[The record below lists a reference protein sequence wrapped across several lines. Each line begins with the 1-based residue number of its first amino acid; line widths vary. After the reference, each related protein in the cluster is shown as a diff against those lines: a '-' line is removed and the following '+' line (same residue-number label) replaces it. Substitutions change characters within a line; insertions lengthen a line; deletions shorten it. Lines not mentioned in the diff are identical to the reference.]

1 MARRRADLIDFVES
15 RTGGMITVGIYI
27 VALALFAGAALHPQ
41 NTLALID
48 PIIRWFRPFASFE
61 DIDRIHLMARE
72 LGHFL
77 IPAIA
82 FVVLVIGP
90 LRRRPLLALLL
101 CAAFAV
107 IDESLQNFMPG
118 RTGSL
123 ADVIVDVSGA
133 TLAYL
138 VYRAILWLGRRRRP
152 TDTFQARFG
161 RL

>member
-1 MARRRADLIDFVES
+1 MLERPTMVWSMVVIFV
-15 RTGGMITVGIYI
+15 I
-27 VALALFAGAALHPQ
+27 ALAIFAGVALHPQ

-48 PIIRWFRPFASFE
+48 PFVRWLRPSISPE

-72 LGHFL
+72 FGHFL
-77 IPAIA
+77 IPAAA
-82 FVVLVIGP
+82 FLVLVIGP

-101 CAAFAV
+101 CAAFAI

-133 TLAYL
+133 TLAY
-138 VYRAILWLGRRRRP
+138 VAYRAILWVRAPRRQRAFQPRLRR
-152 TDTFQARFG
+152 
-161 RL
+161 L

>member
-1 MARRRADLIDFVES
+1 VDLIDFVES
-15 RTGGMITVGIYI
+15 RTGGMIIVGIY
-27 VALALFAGAALHPQ
+27 VVVLALFAGVALHPQ
-41 NTLALID
+41 NTLALVD
-48 PIIRWFRPFASFE
+48 PIIRWFQPFASHE
-61 DIDRIHLMARE
+61 DINRIHLMARE
-72 LGHFL
+72 FGHFL
-77 IPAIA
+77 IPAAA
-82 FVVLVIGP
+82 FVALLIGP

-101 CAAFAV
+101 CAAFAI

-138 VYRAILWLGRRRRP
+138 VYRAIRWTSSGRFP
-152 TDTFQARFG
+152 ARSS